1 MKCWTLDDVFE
12 MIEIHLDTA
21 CSRCSGLTSETI
33 GERQP
38 QWLNFVELFL
48 GGDWG
53 CRASLGVRIRPTMLL
68 LGPIAFGLALLMSMN
83 MAIRKIKPPRVRLIS
98 DIKTFEA
105 FLLSEKASQLSKV
118 KVMGNF
124 SGVTDDHPV
133 VEAVISRWK
142 ANSKPGQRHHG
153 DVKKIALSIE
163 GGGMRG
169 CVSAGA
175 TAALNILG
183 LDNTI
188 DVVYGSSAGA
198 MIAAFFISRQ
208 VSGVQIYHDILPIA
222 GKRFIDKGKLL
233 FAAGLPG
240 WLNIFLRTNTGTVDE
255 IMSFIPDPEALEMK
269 HSKMINSRRLS
280 NVFNLDF
287 LLVQVMGVLQPLDW
301 EIFTK
306 NEASQPLRIVASSL
320 KTLTPLVM
328 SRENKNYGDM
338 PSLLSCIRASMS
350 VPGITGNLMALSENN
365 RKKNF
370 FPLGHALS
378 VPFSVHTRK
387 KVEHLYETS
396 KVTNVDLTVESAVT
410 NETNMKMKVTESKT
424 MKSKILQQFIAIAA
438 SALAILLQL
447 IRQLRGDVGQKWM
460 SEKNSAANEI
470 YGIKENSDNIS
481 QQKRNNDI
489 IHKSNEGTKE
499 SAIKS
504 TIEKSRGDDKI
515 NKKSVRISVE
525 DCEPIV
531 DAFLCEPLPYRS
543 AVQEGASHVIV
554 LRTRPDPCPVL
565 GKGPGV
571 FEKLIA
577 KR

>member
-1 MKCWTLDDVFE
+1 
-12 MIEIHLDTA
+12 
-21 CSRCSGLTSETI
+21 
-33 GERQP
+33 
-38 QWLNFVELFL
+38 
-48 GGDWG
+48 
-53 CRASLGVRIRPTMLL
+53 
-68 LGPIAFGLALLMSMN
+68 MSMN

-98 DIKTFEA
+98 DIQTFES
-105 FLLSEKASQLSKV
+105 FLSSEKVPQLSKV
-118 KVMGNF
+118 KVTGNF

-133 VEAVISRWK
+133 VEAVISRWR
-142 ANSKPGQRHHG
+142 ANSKPGQRQHG

-175 TAALNILG
+175 TAALNVLG
-183 LDNTI
+183 LHDTV

-208 VSGVQIYHDILPIA
+208 VSGVQIYHDILPFA

-255 IMSFIPDPEALEMK
+255 IMSFIPDPEALEIK
-269 HSKMINSRRLS
+269 QSNRVNGRRLS

-287 LLVQVMGVLQPLDW
+287 LLVQVMGILQPLDW
-301 EIFTK
+301 EIFSK
-306 NEASQPLRIVASSL
+306 NEANQPLRIVASSL
-320 KTLTPLVM
+320 KTLSPLIM
-328 SRENKNYGDM
+328 SRENGNYGDM

-350 VPGITGNLMALSENN
+350 VPGITGSMMALSENS
-365 RKKNF
+365 RKKNIP
-370 FPLGHALS
+370 PLGNTLS
-378 VPFSVHTRK
+378 VPFSVHTRR

-396 KVTNVDLTVESAVT
+396 EVTNAILNVDLNVENAVI
-410 NETNMKMKVTESKT
+410 NETKMKIKIKTTDNKT
-424 MKSKILQQFIAIAA
+424 MKSKIIQQFIAIAM
-438 SALAILLQL
+438 SALSLLLQL
-447 IRQLRGDVGQKWM
+447 IRQLRGDESQKWM

-470 YGIKENSDNIS
+470 YGIKENSES
-481 QQKRNNDI
+481 YPQQNSNNDI
-489 IHKSNEGTKE
+489 RYKSNEDNQGCN
-499 SAIKS
+499 AKS
-504 TIEKSRGDDKI
+504 VVDDNRWNEKL
-515 NKKSVRISVE
+515 NKKSVRISIE
-525 DCEPIV
+525 DCEPVV